1 VPATLRVSFAF
12 YNTRDE
18 VDSFIAALIKVRKLL
33 M

>member
-1 VPATLRVSFAF
+1 VSFAF

-18 VDSFIAALIKVRKLL
+18 VDSFIAALIKVRQLL